1 MFFFLILFSIT
12 QRPLVNKVRT
22 PEMSGSLAER
32 IMQNKTKSQSLS
44 ISSRNLS
51 KSPQELKPEQ
61 LTPRQ
66 PSSSPSSGLLQE
78 LVYLNNLICA
88 TKYCP

>member
-1 MFFFLILFSIT
+1 
-12 QRPLVNKVRT
+12 
-22 PEMSGSLAER
+22 MSGSLADR
-32 IMQNKTKSQSLS
+32 IMKNKEKSQTLS

-51 KSPQELKPEQ
+51 KSPQELKREV

-78 LVYLNNLICA
+78 LVYLKNLAI
-88 TKYCP
+88 KYCSK